1 MDAPGGGAGGGMMA
15 GYNPLMGAL
24 MQANADDDL
33 QVMASAF
40 SRAVDP
46 RAAVNAAAAAAAM
59 EQQEE
64 EEESKQPAEPGLD
77 DLFAPPT
84 NLMFQGGF
92 QGARAVAK
100 DAKRWLLVNI
110 QQDASF
116 ASHALNRDVWR
127 NDLVENLV
135 REGFILFQT
144 VRRKSDLD
152 DYFARVQ
159 CRMLTTILLQF
170 DTTPEGRTYCERYQ
184 VHMFPHIAII
194 DARTGRLLWRK
205 EGWTMESPFSAEDFA
220 EMAMDVCSRHSLD
233 KPPSAKKPKKEENE
247 QVVLYSSEEEEEE
260 KEEPSFLE
268 TLLATTVAP
277 EPAAGGARI
286 QIRMPNAK
294 RLVRKFDPADT
305 LKSIYAFVAV
315 SDCGRLVAFM
325 VWKHIRLCGCHSH
338 QNEYFFLCSN
348 PTMKSRAEKNLHS
361 QPFILPGICWMNSK
375 RRWKNVAFPGKQSRF
390 GGSKLFYNL
399 KKKWQLEKNASLELL
414 LFHWF
419 WLFHIGG
426 RGRQHFKG
434 KFTTQIDSINYHGRL
449 ETRSRIAVQI

>member
-1 MDAPGGGAGGGMMA
+1 MDAPGGGGGAGGGMMA

-24 MQANADDDL
+24 MQANAEDDL

-46 RAAVNAAAAAAAM
+46 RAAVNAAAAAAAAM
-59 EQQEE
+59 EQQE

-144 VRRKSDLD
+144 
-152 DYFARVQ
+152 
-159 CRMLTTILLQF
+159 F

-305 LKSIYAFVAV
+305 LKSIYAFVAQSNDEV
-315 SDCGRLVAFM
+315 KGGKEFTLTAFYPPRDLLDEFEKTVEECGLSGEAITV
-325 VWKHIRLCGCHSH
+325 
-338 QNEYFFLCSN
+338 
-348 PTMKSRAEKNLHS
+348 
-361 QPFILPGICWMNSK
+361 
-375 RRWKNVAFPGKQSRF
+375 RWK
-390 GGSKLFYNL
+390 
-399 KKKWQLEKNASLELL
+399 
-414 LFHWF
+414 
-419 WLFHIGG
+419 
-426 RGRQHFKG
+426 
-434 KFTTQIDSINYHGRL
+434 
-449 ETRSRIAVQI
+449 